1 MLLTVIF
8 HGSPSVI
15 KLIRLLTLIYV
26 FMCMISWMI
35 CPPCEI
41 TDQLA
46 VGTQNCFLT
55 LFYMPYTNIKTSAQN
70 APKCTIARQKIKF
83 FSGEGAWP
91 PPQTPPHWRGVYP
104 LPRPYPSRRSAFPF
118 IFIYDSNTA
127 LRLLVINILLSSPT
141 INKLRHLPSTSVIN
155 LPQSG
160 KLRVLHLAVEPFTAH
175 DGARYLLII
184 QIFIYPVCI

>member
-1 MLLTVIF
+1 
-8 HGSPSVI
+8 
-15 KLIRLLTLIYV
+15 
-26 FMCMISWMI
+26 MISWMI
-35 CPPCEI
+35 SPPCEI

-70 APKCTIARQKIKF
+70 ALKCTIARQKIF
-83 FSGEGAWP
+83 LGRP
-91 PPQTPPHWRGVYP
+91 LPRLLPHWRGGYP
-104 LPRPYPSRRSAFPF
+104 LPRPYPSQRSAFSF
-118 IFIYDSNTA
+118 IFIYDSNSA
-127 LRLLVINILLSSPT
+127 FRLLVINILLSSPT

-160 KLRVLHLAVEPFTAH
+160 KLRLLHLAVEPFTAH